1 VLCLGCVTGK
11 PDSICWDDALPPDV
25 EQDAI
30 MLGLALEACRAYQN
44 HISTRVAPKVANSCN
59 REGKMLQSRATFAHK
74 HGHNEPFSG
83 HMAQYKSGS
92 SNPYTTHDVA
102 QTPAAAGLL
111 KFVREYTG

>member
-1 VLCLGCVTGK
+1 MLCLGRVTGN
-11 PDSICWDDALPPDV
+11 PDSVCWDNALPPDV

-30 MLGLALEACRAYQN
+30 TLGLALEASRAYQK
-44 HISTRVAPKVANSCN
+44 HTSTRVAPKVANSCN

-74 HGHNEPFSG
+74 HGRNEPFPG

-102 QTPAAAGLL
+102 QIPAAARLL